1 MTKLAAYPK
10 CYEWQIIRR
19 EMTLFD
25 WIEMAEKE
33 LDVDGLEI
41 YLQFFES
48 FDKSYLAT
56 VVEAAEKAG
65 FRLPMML
72 CSPDLTHP
80 DADERKRQI
89 ELESQMI
96 EVASFIG
103 QGDATCRVLTGQRYP
118 NVSVEQGIE
127 WVVDAIQQLVPVAR
141 EFNVTLVLENHYKDS
156 TWLYPEF
163 ALKADVF
170 LRVVNAIDE
179 QDYFGIQ
186 FDPSN
191 AIVAGDDPI
200 ALLEQVKNRVRTMH
214 ASDRYLKNDLTPE
227 ELQSLPAAPGY
238 PSRLSH
244 GVIGQGLNDYPRI
257 FQILSSVDF
266 DGWISI
272 EDGMNGIEEMQE
284 SVLYLREQM
293 SKHLSKKVS

>member
-10 CYEWQIIRR
+10 CYEWQIIRG

-25 WIEMAEKE
+25 WIEMAEKQ

-41 YLQFFES
+41 YIQFFES
-48 FDKSYLAT
+48 YDKAYLAT
-56 VVEAAEKAG
+56 VIEAADKAG
-65 FRLPMML
+65 FELPMVL

-80 DADERKRQI
+80 DEDERKRQI
-89 ELESQMI
+89 DLECQMI
-96 EVASFIG
+96 EVASYISKG
-103 QGDATCRVLTGQRYP
+103 RGTCRVLTGQKYP
-118 NVSVEQGIE
+118 DVSVEQGIE
-127 WVVDAIQQLVPVAR
+127 WAVEGINQLIPVAR
-141 EFNVTLVLENHYKDS
+141 EFDVTLVLENHYKDS

-163 ALKADVF
+163 ALRADTF
-170 LRVVNAIDE
+170 LQVVNAIHE
-179 QDYFGIQ
+179 KEHFGIQ

-200 ALLEQVKNRVRTMH
+200 ALLKQLKYRVKTMH

-227 ELQSLPAAPGY
+227 EFQSLPAAPGY

-244 GVIGQGLNDYPRI
+244 GAIGKGLNDYPQI
-257 FQILSSVDF
+257 FKILKSVEF

-272 EDGMNGIEEMQE
+272 EDGMNGIGEMQE
-284 SVLYLREQM
+284 SAMYLRKLMYKYFQT
-293 SKHLSKKVS
+293 KVS